1 LTKRHIGTVKR
12 GKFIPNNPQSFK
24 MDFCLNEGKP
34 VVVTVSKYTKTRS
47 NDQNRYMWGV
57 VYRYISESTG
67 MTPEESHDAMRMLFL
82 RVSGDG
88 RSPDTIKSTTE
99 LSTVQFEEYIESV
112 KQFAAEKLGTYI
124 PDPNEVDY

>member
-1 LTKRHIGTVKR
+1 
-12 GKFIPNNPQSFK
+12 